1 MEDSLKKLLLYR
13 VLPLFLAAVL
23 IIMGVQLVNNYL
35 EIRRLE
41 SEIAE
46 KQEEIKEADRRQ
58 QELQQELE
66 RLDDPEYLEK
76 LARQRLGLVRP
87 GEELI
92 IPYEVE
98 PEEE

>member
-13 VLPLFLAAVL
+13 VLPVFLAAVL
-23 IIMGVQLVNNYL
+23 IIMGVQLVSNYL
-35 EIRRLE
+35 EIRSLE

-46 KQEEIKEADRRQ
+46 KQEEIREAKRRQ

>member
-13 VLPLFLAAVL
+13 VLPVFLAAVL
-23 IIMGVQLVNNYL
+23 IIMGVQLVSNYL
-35 EIRRLE
+35 EIRSLE

-46 KQEEIKEADRRQ
+46 KQEEIREAKKRQ
-58 QELQQELE
+58 RELQQELE

>member
-23 IIMGVQLVNNYL
+23 IIIGIQLVSNYL
-35 EIRRLE
+35 EISSLE
-41 SEIAE
+41 SELAE
-46 KQEEIKEADRRQ
+46 KQEEIREAERRQ
-58 QELQQELE
+58 RELELELE

-76 LARQRLGLVRP
+76 LARRRLGLVRP

>member
-1 MEDSLKKLLLYR
+1 MEESLKKLLLYR
-13 VLPLFLAAVL
+13 ILPLFLAAVL
-23 IIMGVQLVNNYL
+23 IIMGVQLVSNYL
-35 EIRRLE
+35 EIRSLE

-46 KQEEIKEADRRQ
+46 KQEEIREAKMRQ

>member
-13 VLPLFLAAVL
+13 ILPLFLAAVL
-23 IIMGVQLVNNYL
+23 IIMGVQLVSNYL
-35 EIRRLE
+35 EIRSLE

-46 KQEEIKEADRRQ
+46 KQEEIREAKMRQ